1 MANARRKY
9 FSGAIRES
17 CNYYEQAKMNGY
29 KATNLKWKLKH
40 MLITDPIC
48 FIF

>member
-9 FSGAIRES
+9 FSGEIRES

-29 KATNLKWKLKH
+29 KANNFRDKLKL
-40 MLITDPIC
+40 MIITDPMC
-48 FIF
+48 FVF